1 MSDVMEAGC
10 CGAQYEPGPVTPPA
24 GSLTRPA
31 DTLPSVLG
39 HTPCRAARSA
49 RPARGS
55 SHNYAQAGLCT
66 LGNGFRRF
74 TSIKIFLIL
83 LKTLLLWA
91 ECDTPSVYRP
101 ARCGRELLSWKR
113 SWGGVRGGAGR
124 EPGQGHCLGLS
135 ASLAWPHWA
144 AAAKLKI
151 FTEFQIILSQ
161 LQRTLHAA
169 CLTAIHNMQSSI
181 IYIISCTTLPW
192 SMSMTVSRQ

>member
-101 ARCGRELLSWKR
+101 ARCLITDVVNTDDNDNL
-113 SWGGVRGGAGR
+113 V
-124 EPGQGHCLGLS
+124 
-135 ASLAWPHWA
+135 
-144 AAAKLKI
+144 
-151 FTEFQIILSQ
+151 T
-161 LQRTLHAA
+161 
-169 CLTAIHNMQSSI
+169 
-181 IYIISCTTLPW
+181 
-192 SMSMTVSRQ
+192 